1 MKKPVKNQ
9 QISEHNENAS
19 ATTHEEISLGRILKE
34 KRQSLKMDIA
44 EISSYLK
51 VKFNDIDAIES
62 DDLGR
67 VTSHIYVLGLVRAY
81 ARFLKIDPKT
91 IEAKIKLLPIKSNV
105 ENKKHQLLNIG
116 ENNELSPD
124 KDSFFNFLLISIL
137 LFLTLLLIYNS
148 NAKNGSLITGQ
159 DLIQKLENIDSVNSG
174 Y

>member
-1 MKKPVKNQ
+1 MKESAETQP
-9 QISEHNENAS
+9 ILENAEN
-19 ATTHEEISLGRILKE
+19 ALGITPEEISLGRVLKE

-44 EISSYLK
+44 EVSSYLRI
-51 VKFNDIDAIES
+51 KFNDIDAIES

-67 VTSHIYVLGLVRAY
+67 VTAHLYVLGLIRAY

-91 IEAKIKLLPIKSNV
+91 IEEKIRLLPIKSNV
-105 ENKKHQLLNIG
+105 ENRKHQLLNIG
-116 ENNELSPD
+116 ESNNLTPD

-148 NAKNGSLITGQ
+148 NEKKGSLITSP

>member
-1 MKKPVKNQ
+1 MKKPAENQ
-9 QISEHNENAS
+9 KILENSENAIEL
-19 ATTHEEISLGRILKE
+19 TREEISLGRILKE
-34 KRQSLKMDIA
+34 KRQNLKMDIA

-51 VKFNDIDAIES
+51 IKSNDIDAIES

-67 VTSHIYVLGLVRAY
+67 ITAHLYVLGLIRAY

-91 IEAKIKLLPIKSNV
+91 IEEKIRLLPIKSNV
-105 ENKKHQLLNIG
+105 ENRKHQLLNIG
-116 ENNELSPD
+116 ENNDLSPD

-148 NAKNGSLITGQ
+148 NAKKGSLITGQ
-159 DLIQKLENIDSVNSG
+159 DLIQKLENIDSENSG